1 MRKVKLC
8 IAGLLLSGISFG
20 QCTTNPVEEECK
32 ILQYTIADLVDAVKM
47 DIYYG
52 KITKEVGGY
61 YLSELNKLQITRMY
75 LVNTINHLA
84 SVQLFLSLVD
94 PLHFPKYNKYARDT
108 VFLFQNS

>member
-52 KITKEVGGY
+52 KITKEVGSY
-61 YLSELNKLQITRMY
+61 YLGELNKLQITRMY
-75 LVNTINHLA
+75 LVNTINKSQLA
-84 SVQLFLSLVD
+84 FDEEVSDYLQETLTVEEWDELE
-94 PLHFPKYNKYARDT
+94 ART
-108 VFLFQNS
+108 Q